1 MSWKYR
7 DDEKSLLA
15 SGMSGDIDMGVE
27 TVITTNVIT
36 AAENG
41 KTFFLS
47 LAGGF
52 VSTLPAPQ
60 AGLRFHFVVAIAPT
74 TAYTVICA
82 ASGTLMKGH
91 VLTNDVNSATDA
103 DFGTAG
109 ELTLSFVASKAVAG
123 DRATLICDGVNWY
136 VQAACSVFDAITIS

>member
-7 DDEKSLLA
+7 TDEVSLLNT
-15 SGMSGDIDMGVE
+15 GGTGDIDMGVE

-36 AAENG
+36 ASETG
-41 KTFFLS
+41 KTFFLA

-52 VSTLPAPQ
+52 VSTLPAPK
-60 AGLRFHFVVAIAPT
+60 AGLRFTFVVSVAPT
-74 TAYTVICA
+74 TSYTVICA
-82 ASGTLMKGH
+82 SSATLIKGH

-109 ELTLSFVASKAVAG
+109 ELTLTFVANKAVAG
-123 DRATLICDGVNWY
+123 DRATLISDGTNWF
-136 VQAACSVFDAITIS
+136 VQAAASVFDAITLS

>member
-1 MSWKYR
+1 MGWKYR

-27 TVITTNVIT
+27 TVVTTNVIT

-41 KTFFLS
+41 KTFFLA

-52 VSTLPAPQ
+52 VSTLPAPA
-60 AGLRFHFVVAIAPT
+60 AGLRFTFVVSIAPT

-82 ASGTLMKGH
+82 SAGTLMKGH

-109 ELTLSFVASKAVAG
+109 ELTLTFVANKAVAD
-123 DRATLICDGVNWY
+123 DRATLICDGTNWF
-136 VQAACSVFDAITIS
+136 VEAACSVHDAITLS